1 MTLQAGKIE
10 AVTSFPSPLA
20 DRIRVCALRINRPR
34 LLRLCAGAT
43 GVGALLMVGCQSI
56 DMSPENAA
64 QVRVIA
70 ASPDAGS
77 MDFYAGGAALAYG
90 VDFGAAS
97 TYVTLPAGNMRLS
110 ANTANTN
117 QMLIAS
123 NTPLVAGKQ
132 YTAVVTNVAAS
143 LQETVYADQTTPAPT
158 GDVAVRV
165 IDAATRAGSVD
176 LYMVPANG
184 KLTATAAVR
193 AGVSFGSSTGYTL
206 EPAGTYSLVV
216 VPAGTAPTNQA
227 LPLMTGPQTTYPA
240 GAVRTVVLVDHPSP
254 SQPGV
259 DEIVAN
265 DYEPSAP
272 Q

>member
-1 MTLQAGKIE
+1 MA
-10 AVTSFPSPLA
+10 
-20 DRIRVCALRINRPR
+20 
-34 LLRLCAGAT
+34 
-43 GVGALLMVGCQSI
+43 VGAMLMVGCQSI

-97 TYVTLPAGNMRLS
+97 TYVPLPSGNVRLS
-110 ANTANTN
+110 ANSANTS
-117 QMLIAS
+117 QMLIVS
-123 NTPLVAGKQ
+123 NAPLVAGRQ

-165 IDAATRAGSVD
+165 IDAATRAGNVD

-193 AGVSFGSSTGYTL
+193 AGVTFGASTGYVL
-206 EPAGTYSLVV
+206 VPAGTYSLVV

-227 LPLMTGPQTTYPA
+227 LPLMTGAQTSYVA
-240 GAVRTVVLVDHPSP
+240 GAVRTVVLVDHPNP
-254 SQPGV
+254 TVPGV
-259 DEIVAN
+259 DSITAN
-265 DYEPSAP
+265 DYDP
-272 Q
+272 QESRP